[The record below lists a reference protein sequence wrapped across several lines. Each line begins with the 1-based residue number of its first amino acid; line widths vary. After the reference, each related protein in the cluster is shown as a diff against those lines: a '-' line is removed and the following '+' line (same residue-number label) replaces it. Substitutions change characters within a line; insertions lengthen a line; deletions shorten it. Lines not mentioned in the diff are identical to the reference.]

1 MPTLKKYPTEL
12 KERAVRIVIE
22 ARGGPGGDRGAGACI
37 GQQLGILSDT
47 LRGWVQ
53 RSEVDSG
60 TRPGTTTNDVARL
73 AELDREVKELRR
85 ANAILRSAAAFFA
98 VELDRPHN
106 R

>member
-1 MPTLKKYPTEL
+1 
-12 KERAVRIVIE
+12 
-22 ARGGPGGDRGAGACI
+22 
-37 GQQLGILSDT
+37 
-47 LRGWVQ
+47 
-53 RSEVDSG
+53 
-60 TRPGTTTNDVARL
+60 VARL